1 MTDWSRGYVADEP
14 YTISFQPALA
24 PPHLDLVCRLMG
36 AVWEPPADMA
46 ICDLGCGRGYTALVV
61 AAADPRRTVI
71 GIDYNPAHIAE
82 ARSIAAEAGLKNA
95 HFIEADLAAI
105 TDAEL
110 DRLPDFDLVVSHGVW
125 TWVGDPVRE
134 GIVRLLS
141 RKVKPGGVVHMAYNS
156 LPGFAVDFAT
166 QRLVRAAAS
175 TLRGGS
181 IARAREAIEVLRAL
195 AATEPPN
202 LHKTMFVNNLL
213 RTEGEA
219 VDSAYLAHELLP
231 EHWRPV
237 FFADLAADLARARLE
252 FVGSA
257 TLFENVPELCMNE
270 AQRRVYEG
278 LPQGPAQELVKDI
291 CLSRPFRRD
300 VFMRGVQRADRVE
313 MLDTVVMGLQ
323 TDGSEAP
330 KIGVQVG
337 GAELAPD
344 LAEPIMAALREEP
357 QTIGRLRSLPRG
369 RKPNP
374 AELSVLLCGGPT
386 CLPMVE
392 PAPGA
397 TASALR
403 FHQAASRR
411 FRGVGGSRLGLVAPG
426 AGGGFICGGTELVIA
441 TDVGTFPNDTP
452 AQRAARLSVDQ
463 APESLGKAEQTVEK
477 VLTDRL
483 PIWRRFAV
491 VQP

>member
-36 AVWEPPADMA
+36 AVWEPPTDMA
-46 ICDLGCGRGYTALVV
+46 ICDLGCGRGYTALVM

-82 ARSIAAEAGLKNA
+82 ARSLAAEAGLTNA
-95 HFIEADLAAI
+95 IFLDADLAAI

-141 RKVKPGGVVHMAYNS
+141 RKVKPGGVVHVAYNS
-156 LPGFAVDFAT
+156 LPGFALDMAM
-166 QRLVRAAAS
+166 QRLVRTAAS
-175 TLRGGS
+175 MLRGGS
-181 IARAREAIEVLRAL
+181 VARAREAVGVMRAL
-195 AATEPPN
+195 VQAEAPH
-202 LHKTMFVNNLL
+202 LHKTPLVTNLL
-213 RTEGEA
+213 PTGDDEIDPYY
-219 VDSAYLAHELLP
+219 VAHELLP

-237 FFADLAADLARARLE
+237 FFADFAAEMARARLD

-257 TLFENVPELCMNE
+257 TLFENVPELCMTE
-270 AQRRVYEG
+270 AQRRIYDSF
-278 LPQGPAQELVKDI
+278 PAGAPQELVKDI
-291 CLSRPFRRD
+291 CMTRPFRRD
-300 VFMRGVQRADRVE
+300 VFVRGPQRADRAE
-313 MLDTVVMGLQ
+313 LLDKVVIGLQ
-323 TDGSEAP
+323 VDELDPP
-330 KIGVQVG
+330 KLGVQVG
-337 GAELAPD
+337 TAELSP
-344 LAEPIMAALREEP
+344 EMGGPIMAALADGP
-357 QTIGRLRSLPRG
+357 QTIGRLRSLPPG
-369 RKPNP
+369 RKPNA
-374 AELSVLLCGGPT
+374 AELAVLLCSKPL

-397 TASALR
+397 TAAAAR
-403 FHQAASRR
+403 FHQAAARR
-411 FRGVGGSRLGLVAPG
+411 YRGMNGPRLGLVAPG
-426 AGGGFICGGTELVIA
+426 AGGGIGCVGTELVVA
-441 TDVGTFPNDTP
+441 ADVGAHPDDTP
-452 AQRAARLSVDQ
+452 AERAARLSVDP
-463 APESLGKAEQTVEK
+463 APESLAKVADTVTK
-477 VLTDRL
+477 VLADRL

>member
-46 ICDLGCGRGYTALVV
+46 ICDLGCGRGYTALVL

-82 ARSIAAEAGLKNA
+82 ARSVAAEAGLTNIR
-95 HFIEADLAAI
+95 FLDADLAAI

-110 DRLPDFDLVVSHGVW
+110 DRLPEFDLVVSHGVW
-125 TWVGDPVRE
+125 TWVADPVRE
-134 GIVRLLS
+134 GIVRFLS

-156 LPGFAVDFAT
+156 LPGFAQDMAM
-166 QRLVRAAAS
+166 QRLVRTAAA

-181 IARAREAIEVLRAL
+181 VGRAQEAIGVLRAL
-195 AATEPPN
+195 YDTKPPH
-202 LHKTMFVNNLL
+202 LHETPLLKNLL
-213 RTEGEA
+213 PTGDEA
-219 VDSAYLAHELLP
+219 IDPSYVAHELLP

-257 TLFENVPELCMNE
+257 TLFENVPELCMTE
-270 AQRRVYEG
+270 AQRRIHDS
-278 LPQGPAQELVKDI
+278 LPPGPARELVKDI
-291 CLSRPFRRD
+291 CSSRPFRRD
-300 VFMRGVQRADRVE
+300 VFMRGVQRAERAAL
-313 MLDTVVMGLQ
+313 LDGVTVGLQ
-323 TDGSEAP
+323 VDDLEPP
-330 KIGVQVG
+330 KLGVQVG
-337 GAELAPD
+337 TAELAPEM
-344 LAEPIMAALREEP
+344 AGPIMAALAEGP
-357 QTIGRLRSLPRG
+357 QTLGRLRSLPPG
-369 RKPNP
+369 RKPNH
-374 AELSVLLCGGPT
+374 AELAVLLCSKPI

-397 TASALR
+397 TAAATR

-411 FRGVGGSRLGLVAPG
+411 YRGTGGPRLGLVAPG
-426 AGGGFICGGTELVIA
+426 AGGGIACGGTELAIA
-441 TDVGTFPNDTP
+441 ADVGAHPDDTP
-452 AQRAARLSVDQ
+452 EQRAARLSVDP
-463 APESLGKAEQTVEK
+463 APESVARVLDTVTRA
-477 VLTDRL
+477 LADRL
-483 PIWRRFAV
+483 AIWRRFAV